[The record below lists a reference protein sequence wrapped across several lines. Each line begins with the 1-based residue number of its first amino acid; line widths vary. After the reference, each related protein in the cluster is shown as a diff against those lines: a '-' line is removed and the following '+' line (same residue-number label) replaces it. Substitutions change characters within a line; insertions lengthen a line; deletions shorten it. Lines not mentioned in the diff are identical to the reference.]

1 MSVSQMSVR
10 LSSPAGYAERT
21 GPFTALGDNGSMTAS
36 PLEGFVVGITADRRW
51 EEQAEL
57 LRRRGATVVHG
68 PCMDT
73 LYLADDDDLRQATL
87 EVIARPP
94 DVVVATTGIGVRA
107 WLETAEAWGMGP
119 ALMAAL
125 GQARILAR
133 GPKAAG
139 VVLASGLAVWAR
151 SETEQMDDVLA
162 KLLSEGVAGRRVA
175 LQEYG
180 MESPDFVASLEEA
193 GATVL
198 GVPVYRWRY
207 PADIKPAL
215 TLIDGALNGRI
226 DAVTFTSAPAV
237 RNLFLIAAEQQ
248 VADDLRRAFNN
259 GLTAACVGPVCA
271 QSARD
276 EGIDIPVE
284 PKVGRLGLLVRALS
298 DELVTRRRTFTVGG
312 RELTVQGSAIYA
324 DGERAALSGR
334 ERAVFEALSARP
346 GVVIDR
352 ATLLERIWGSADVDP
367 HLLEVVVGR
376 LRRRLGRCSAAI
388 EVTRSRGYRLVVDQA
403 PASLRAVGAQTPI
416 PL

>member
-1 MSVSQMSVR
+1 
-10 LSSPAGYAERT
+10 
-21 GPFTALGDNGSMTAS
+21 MTPG

-73 LYLADDDDLRQATL
+73 LYLADDDDLRRATV
-87 EVIARPP
+87 EVIAEPP

-107 WLETAEAWGMGP
+107 WLETAEAWGIGP

-139 VVLASGLAVWAR
+139 VVLASGLQVWAR

-162 KLLSEGVAGRRVA
+162 KLLAEGVEGRRIA

-180 MESPDFVASLEEA
+180 MESPEFIASLEAA
-193 GATVL
+193 GAQVL
-198 GVPVYRWRY
+198 RVPVYRWRY
-207 PADIKPAL
+207 PADTRPAL
-215 TLIDGALNGRI
+215 TLVEGALSGKV
-226 DAVTFTSAPAV
+226 DAITFTSAPAV
-237 RNLFLIAAEQQ
+237 RNLFLIAGEQHA
-248 VADDLRRAFNN
+248 ADDLRQAFNH

-271 QSARD
+271 QAAREAGVD
-276 EGIDIPVE
+276 EPVE

-312 RELTVQGSAIYA
+312 LELVVQGSAIHA
-324 DGERAALSGR
+324 DGDTASLSGR
-334 ERAVFEALSARP
+334 ERAVFETLAARP

-367 HLLEVVVGR
+367 HLLEVVMGR
-376 LRRRLGRCSAAI
+376 LRRRLGRCASAI
-388 EVTRSRGYRLVVDQA
+388 EVTRSRGYRLVVD
-403 PASLRAVGAQTPI
+403 PA
-416 PL
+416 

>member
-1 MSVSQMSVR
+1 MT
-10 LSSPAGYAERT
+10 PIT
-21 GPFTALGDNGSMTAS
+21 CLG

-73 LYLADDDDLRQATL
+73 QYLADDDDLRQATVD
-87 EVIARPP
+87 VIESPP

-139 VVLASGLAVWAR
+139 VVIAAGLPVWAR

-162 KLLSEGVAGRRVA
+162 KLVTDGVAGRRVA

-180 MESPDFVASLEEA
+180 MESPEFIAALEAE
-193 GATVL
+193 GATVVR
-198 GVPVYRWRY
+198 VPVYRWRY
-207 PADIKPAL
+207 PADTRPAL
-215 TLIDGALNGRI
+215 TLVDAAINGRV
-226 DAVTFTSAPAV
+226 DAITFTSAPAV
-237 RNLFLIAAEQQ
+237 RNLFMIAAEQQ
-248 VADDLRRAFNN
+248 ADGDLRRAFNH

-271 QSARD
+271 QAARD

-298 DELVTRRRTFTVGG
+298 DDLAARRQTFTVGG
-312 RELTVQGSAIYA
+312 LELVVQGSAVYA
-324 DGERAALSGR
+324 DGDAAALSGR
-334 ERAVFEALSARP
+334 ERAVLEVLAARP
-346 GVVIDR
+346 GVVVDR

-376 LRRRLGRCSAAI
+376 LRRRLGRCSSAI
-388 EVTRSRGYRLVVDQA
+388 EVTRSRGYRLVVDA
-403 PASLRAVGAQTPI
+403 T
-416 PL
+416 

>member
-1 MSVSQMSVR
+1 MTPITS
-10 LSSPAGYAERT
+10 
-21 GPFTALGDNGSMTAS
+21 LG

-73 LYLADDDDLRQATL
+73 QYLADDDDLRRATVD
-87 EVIARPP
+87 VIDRPP

-139 VVLASGLAVWAR
+139 VVLASGLSVWAR

-162 KLLSEGVAGRRVA
+162 KLVADGVAGRRVA

-180 MESPDFVASLEEA
+180 MESPEFIAALEAA
-193 GATVL
+193 GATVVR
-198 GVPVYRWRY
+198 VPVYRWRY
-207 PADIKPAL
+207 PADTRPAL
-215 TLIDGALNGRI
+215 TLVDAALNGRV
-226 DAVTFTSAPAV
+226 DAITFTSAPAV
-237 RNLFLIAAEQQ
+237 RNLFMIAAEQQ
-248 VADDLRRAFNN
+248 ADGDLRRAFNH
-259 GLTAACVGPVCA
+259 GLIAACVGPVCA
-271 QSARD
+271 QAARD
-276 EGIDIPVE
+276 EGIDGPVE

-298 DELVTRRRTFTVGG
+298 DDLAARSRTFTVGG
-312 RELTVQGSAIYA
+312 KELVVQGSAISA
-324 DGERAALSGR
+324 DGDAASLSGR
-334 ERAVFEALSARP
+334 ERAVLEVLAARP
-346 GVVIDR
+346 GVVVDR
-352 ATLLERIWGSADVDP
+352 AILLERIWGSADVDP

-376 LRRRLGRCSAAI
+376 LRRRLGRCSSAI
-388 EVTRSRGYRLVVDQA
+388 EVTRSRGYRLVVD
-403 PASLRAVGAQTPI
+403 P
-416 PL
+416 

>member
-1 MSVSQMSVR
+1 MTPITS
-10 LSSPAGYAERT
+10 
-21 GPFTALGDNGSMTAS
+21 LG

-73 LYLADDDDLRQATL
+73 QYLADDDDLRRATVD
-87 EVIARPP
+87 VIDRPP

-139 VVLASGLAVWAR
+139 VVLASGLSVWAR

-162 KLLSEGVAGRRVA
+162 KLVADGVAGRRVA

-180 MESPDFVASLEEA
+180 MESPEFIAALEAA
-193 GATVL
+193 GATVVR
-198 GVPVYRWRY
+198 VPVYRWRY
-207 PADIKPAL
+207 PADTRPAL
-215 TLIDGALNGRI
+215 TLVDAALNGRV
-226 DAVTFTSAPAV
+226 DAITFTSAPAV
-237 RNLFLIAAEQQ
+237 RNLFMIAAEQQ
-248 VADDLRRAFNN
+248 ADGDLRRAFNR
-259 GLTAACVGPVCA
+259 GLIAACVGPVCA
-271 QSARD
+271 QAARD
-276 EGIDIPVE
+276 EGIDGPVE

-298 DELVTRRRTFTVGG
+298 DDLAARSRTFTVGG
-312 RELTVQGSAIYA
+312 KELVVQGSAISA
-324 DGERAALSGR
+324 DGDAASLSGR
-334 ERAVFEALSARP
+334 ERAVLEVLAARP
-346 GVVIDR
+346 GVVVDR
-352 ATLLERIWGSADVDP
+352 AILLERIWGSADVDP

-376 LRRRLGRCSAAI
+376 LRRRLGRCSSAI
-388 EVTRSRGYRLVVDQA
+388 EVTRSRGYRLVVD
-403 PASLRAVGAQTPI
+403 P
-416 PL
+416 

>member
-1 MSVSQMSVR
+1 MD
-10 LSSPAGYAERT
+10 P
-21 GPFTALGDNGSMTAS
+21 MTAS

-87 EVIARPP
+87 DVIAQPP

-107 WLETAEAWGMGP
+107 WLETAEAWGLGP
-119 ALMAAL
+119 ALTAAL

-139 VVLASGLAVWAR
+139 VVLASGLSVWAR

-162 KLLSEGVAGRRVA
+162 KLLADGVEGRRVA

-180 MESPDFVASLEEA
+180 MESPAFIASLEAA
-193 GATVL
+193 GATVVR
-198 GVPVYRWRY
+198 VPVYRWRY
-207 PADIKPAL
+207 PADTRPAL

-237 RNLFLIAAEQQ
+237 RNMFLIAGEHNA
-248 VADDLRRAFNN
+248 ADDLRHAFNN
-259 GLTAACVGPVCA
+259 GLVGACVGPVCA

-276 EGIDIPVE
+276 EGIDTPVE

-298 DELVTRRRTFTVGG
+298 DELETRRRTFTVGG
-312 RELTVQGSAIYA
+312 LDLVAQGSAIHA
-324 DGERAALSGR
+324 DGDVAALSGR
-334 ERAVFEALSARP
+334 ERAVFEALAARP

-352 ATLLERIWGSADVDP
+352 TTLLERIWGSSDVDP

-376 LRRRLGRCSAAI
+376 LRRRLGRCASAI
-388 EVTRSRGYRLVVDQA
+388 EVTRSRGYRLVVDPD
-403 PASLRAVGAQTPI
+403 PAALQTVSAGKRPG
-416 PL
+416 

>member
-1 MSVSQMSVR
+1 MT
-10 LSSPAGYAERT
+10 PIT
-21 GPFTALGDNGSMTAS
+21 CLG

-73 LYLADDDDLRQATL
+73 QYLADDDDLRQATL
-87 EVIARPP
+87 DVIESPP

-139 VVLASGLAVWAR
+139 VVIAAGLPVWAR

-162 KLLSEGVAGRRVA
+162 KLVADGVAGRRVA

-180 MESPDFVASLEEA
+180 MESPEFIAALEAE
-193 GATVL
+193 GATVVR
-198 GVPVYRWRY
+198 VPVYRWRY
-207 PADIKPAL
+207 PADTRPAL
-215 TLIDGALNGRI
+215 ILVDAAINGRV
-226 DAVTFTSAPAV
+226 DAITFTSAPAV
-237 RNLFLIAAEQQ
+237 RNLFMIAADQQ
-248 VADDLRRAFNN
+248 VDGDLRRAFNH

-271 QSARD
+271 QAARD
-276 EGIDIPVE
+276 QGIDVPVE
-284 PKVGRLGLLVRALS
+284 PTIGRLGLLVRALS
-298 DELVTRRRTFTVGG
+298 DDLAARRRTFTVGG
-312 RELTVQGSAIYA
+312 LELVVQGSAVYA
-324 DGERAALSGR
+324 DGDRAVLSGR
-334 ERAVFEALSARP
+334 ERAVLEVLAARP
-346 GVVIDR
+346 GVVVDR
-352 ATLLERIWGSADVDP
+352 ATLLDRIWGSADVDP

-376 LRRRLGRCSAAI
+376 LRRRLGRCSSAI
-388 EVTRSRGYRLVVDQA
+388 EVTRSRGYRLVID
-403 PASLRAVGAQTPI
+403 P
-416 PL
+416 

>member
-1 MSVSQMSVR
+1 MT
-10 LSSPAGYAERT
+10 PIT
-21 GPFTALGDNGSMTAS
+21 CLG

-73 LYLADDDDLRQATL
+73 LYLADDDDLRRATV
-87 EVIARPP
+87 EVIDRPP

-125 GQARILAR
+125 TEARILAR

-139 VVLASGLAVWAR
+139 VVIAAGLPVWAR

-162 KLLSEGVAGRRVA
+162 KLLADGVEGRRIA

-180 MESPDFVASLEEA
+180 MESPEFIAALEAA

-198 GVPVYRWRY
+198 RVPVYRWRY
-207 PADIKPAL
+207 PADTRPAL
-215 TLIDGALNGRI
+215 TMIDAALNGRV
-226 DAVTFTSAPAV
+226 DAITFTSAPAV
-237 RNLFLIAAEQQ
+237 RNLFMIAAEQK
-248 VADDLRRAFNN
+248 VDDDLRRAFNH

-271 QSARD
+271 QAAKD
-276 EGIDIPVE
+276 MGVAAPIE
-284 PKVGRLGLLVRALS
+284 PTVGRLGLLVRVLS
-298 DELVTRRRTFTVGG
+298 DELAARRQTFTVGDK
-312 RELTVQGSAIYA
+312 ELVVQGSAVQA
-324 DGERAALSGR
+324 DGDSSTLSGR
-334 ERAVFEALSARP
+334 ERAVFEALAARP
-346 GVVIDR
+346 GVVVDR
-352 ATLLERIWGSADVDP
+352 TALLERIWGSPDVDP

-376 LRRRLGRCSAAI
+376 LRRRLGRCSAAV
-388 EVTRSRGYRLVVDQA
+388 EVTRSRGYRLVVE
-403 PASLRAVGAQTPI
+403 PR
-416 PL
+416 

>member
-1 MSVSQMSVR
+1 MDLVT
-10 LSSPAGYAERT
+10 PG
-21 GPFTALGDNGSMTAS
+21 

-68 PCMDT
+68 PSMDT
-73 LYLADDDDLRQATL
+73 LYLADDDDLRRATVA
-87 EVIARPP
+87 VIEQPP

-125 GQARILAR
+125 GSSRILAR

-162 KLLSEGVAGRRVA
+162 KLLAEGVDGRRIA

-180 MESPDFVASLEEA
+180 MESPAFIAALEEA
-193 GATVL
+193 GASVVR
-198 GVPVYRWRY
+198 VPVYRWRY
-207 PADIKPAL
+207 PADTKPAL
-215 TLIDGALNGRI
+215 AMVDGALNGRV
-226 DAVTFTSAPAV
+226 DAITFTSAPAV
-237 RNLFLIAAEQQ
+237 RNLFTIAAEEQ
-248 VADDLRRAFNN
+248 ADEDLRRAFNT

-271 QSARD
+271 RAARD
-276 EGIDIPVE
+276 EGVEAPVE
-284 PKVGRLGLLVRALS
+284 PGVGRLGLLVRALS
-298 DELVTRRRTFTVGG
+298 DELVARRRTFTVGG
-312 RELTVQGSAIYA
+312 LELVVQGSAIHA
-324 DGERAALSGR
+324 DGETAALSGR
-334 ERAVFEALSARP
+334 ERAVFETLAARP

-352 ATLLERIWGSADVDP
+352 TTLLEKTWGSGDVDP

-376 LRRRLGRCSAAI
+376 LRRRLGRCSPAI
-388 EVTRSRGYRLVVDQA
+388 EVTRSRGYRLVVDDE
-403 PASLRAVGAQTPI
+403 SRN
-416 PL
+416 